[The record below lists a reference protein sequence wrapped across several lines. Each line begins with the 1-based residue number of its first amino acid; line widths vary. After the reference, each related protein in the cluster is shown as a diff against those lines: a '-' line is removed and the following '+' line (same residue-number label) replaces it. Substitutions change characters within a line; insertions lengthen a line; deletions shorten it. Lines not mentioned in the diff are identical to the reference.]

1 MDTIPRF
8 NEYLLEEL
16 ITKARPLKEW
26 KQDAWTLR
34 DTLILYSVH
43 FRSTIQELAEISE
56 NEALEKPIFK
66 VFANNLRRAGN
77 EFLQK
82 HMFTLQIIDLNSKS
96 LEDNKETKDTVPC
109 DKETVREDKIPYNK
123 GTTAPFNTIPCNKE
137 VDSLKGQI
145 KKLFPSIMNE
155 LFKVSSSSEFGL
167 LEFYNQEGDLI
178 PLTDSEVIKE
188 ALGNKEQVLKEQLEQ
203 LQLESSRKQQPNDD
217 EEDYKTREL
226 IIKQAIKDVKIEL
239 DRLKK
244 SKDLINK

>member
-1 MDTIPRF
+1 METIPRF

-26 KQDAWTLR
+26 RQDAWTLR

-43 FRSTIQELAEISE
+43 FRSTVQELAEISE

-96 LEDNKETKDTVPC
+96 TEDNKETVPHN
-109 DKETVREDKIPYNK
+109 KETVPYSKDTIPYKK
-123 GTTAPFNTIPCNKE
+123 GTAIPCNKE
-137 VDSLKGQI
+137 VDNLKGQI

-155 LFKVSSSSEFGL
+155 FFKVSSCSEFGL
-167 LEFYNQEGDLI
+167 LEFYNQEGDII
-178 PLTDSEVIKE
+178 PLTDSEMIKE
-188 ALGNKEQVLKEQLEQ
+188 AFGNKEQVLKEQLEQ
-203 LQLESSRKQQPNDD
+203 LELESSRKQQPDDD
-217 EEDYKTREL
+217 EEDYETREST
-226 IIKQAIKDVKIEL
+226 IKQAIKDVKIEL

-244 SKDLINK
+244 TKDLMNK